1 MTSNVPSARN
11 FVHGTTTLAMKITDA
26 MPYEPAFQN
35 TTTPLRIV
43 DSLWLPSSVVRI
55 TGNRLA
61 GR

>member
-1 MTSNVPSARN
+1 M
-11 FVHGTTTLAMKITDA
+11 HGTTTLAMKITDA